1 MVNTAF
7 AKVSGI
13 GRPAFV
19 GPALLERSGTRNPSR
34 RRGIRRATPMDA
46 SRQR

>member
-19 GPALLERSGTRNPSR
+19 GPALLERGGARNPSPR
-34 RRGIRRATPMDA
+34 RRIRRATPVGA